1 MRIKCPISAVADN
14 GAPVS
19 NHDLLIRNHQPQ
31 SQLFRG
37 GEIVRGYFTGDRGH
51 CSQKKQQVSDT
62 SLC

>member
-1 MRIKCPISAVADN
+1 MRIKHPISTVVDN
-14 GAPVS
+14 GTAVG

-37 GEIVRGYFTGDRGH
+37 GEIAGGYFTGDLGH
-51 CSQKKQQVSDT
+51 GSQKKQEVNEA